1 MYIAAEHEL
10 FSNVELLSRSCFLY
24 RIAVEQVFLEEERKA
39 FVDDYRITACMNV
52 LKWFVATVTDQVP
65 RIQSRKIRNRDRT

>member
-1 MYIAAEHEL
+1 
-10 FSNVELLSRSCFLY
+10 
-24 RIAVEQVFLEEERKA
+24 VFLEEERKA

-65 RIQSRKIRNRDRT
+65 RIQSRQIRNRDRTYLE